1 MVDFKSL
8 FLLVACERLSDYLS
22 ETHCDIPVIF
32 TFYFVDFSHCVKSV
46 QIQSYFWSAYSC
58 IRTEYR
64 KISTRNNSLNVFRH
78 FSRSVNVAFNDSV
91 STDYFVRFLVSLKD
105 NIASISNVLANMN
118 IFLK

>member
-22 ETHCDIPVIF
+22 ETHGDIPVMFIF
-32 TFYFVDFSHCVKSV
+32 SFVDFSHCVKSV
-46 QIQSYFWSAYSC
+46 QIQSYFWSIFFC

-64 KISTRNNSLNVFRH
+64 KIPTRNNYVFRH
-78 FSRSVNVAFNDSV
+78 FSRSVNVAFYDNV
-91 STDYFVRFLVSLKD
+91 STDYFLRFLVSLKD